1 MNTASASEVYRRTR
15 LESQNFGAHLALGG
29 ARFLSECN
37 VIIRSVI
44 TRPAAIKAV
53 TKATWRGLYSL
64 CLCSLICSL
73 PVYGASFGDLAKSS
87 FPEAVRVSAGAGLI
101 TGYPDGTFK
110 PSLTVT
116 RAELVATALRLAGDA
131 AADKVAADSSCFED
145 VKPNA
150 WYAGAVCLAKERGFV
165 SGVTA
170 TRFEPEAP
178 VSTAQ
183 ALKTLLLASGLA
195 TDPDAAAPWYA
206 PYYRRAEAL
215 GLNVPPTRS
224 APLTRDEL
232 AQLLFS
238 LLRTKAIFQDRVLPS
253 SGCGTVKP
261 LPDTVTVGGVQRSF
275 ITSSS
280 EVNDESTPQRLVFG
294 FHGRT
299 STNAQVRRY
308 YGLEP
313 YPDTVF
319 VYPSGLP
326 EGGGFSWANA
336 EGTPDYALFD
346 ALLDAFAR
354 DTCVDLARVF
364 VVGHSLGASFAN
376 SLGCARSD
384 RIRGVGSLGGGIS
397 AEGCRGKTAALVL
410 HNPADRL
417 VPFSEGERVRD
428 EFLAQNGLSG
438 PAVATEP
445 AAFNCV
451 RYGDATE
458 HFPVSWCPHTFDYAY
473 DGTYYPHTWPRG
485 TGQVIMAFFNG
496 L

>member
-1 MNTASASEVYRRTR
+1 M
-15 LESQNFGAHLALGG
+15 
-29 ARFLSECN
+29 
-37 VIIRSVI
+37 I

-53 TKATWRGLYSL
+53 TKATWRGLCSL
-64 CLCSLICSL
+64 CLCSLICGL
-73 PVYGASFGDLAKSS
+73 PVYGASFGDLAESS

-131 AADKVAADSSCFED
+131 ATDKVATDSHCFED

-150 WYAGAVCLAKERGFV
+150 WYAGAVCLAKTRGFV
-165 SGVTA
+165 SGVSA
-170 TRFEPEAP
+170 TRFEPEAA
-178 VSTAQ
+178 VTAAQ
-183 ALKTLLLASGLA
+183 ALKILLLANKSAREPETPGS
-195 TDPDAAAPWYA
+195 PWYA

-215 GLNVPPTRS
+215 GLNVPPARS

-238 LLRTKAIFQDRVLPS
+238 LLRTKAVFQDRVLPS
-253 SGCGTVKP
+253 SGCGKESP
-261 LPDTVTVGGVQRSF
+261 LPGTLTVGGVQRSF
-275 ITSSS
+275 VTS
-280 EVNDESTPQRLVFG
+280 ELGDGATPQRLVFA

-299 STNAQVRRY
+299 RSNTEVRRY
-308 YGLEP
+308 YGIEP
-313 YPDTVF
+313 APDTVF
-319 VYPSGLP
+319 VYPSALP
-326 EGGGFSWANA
+326 AGGGFSWSDA
-336 EGTPDYALFD
+336 EGAPDYALFD
-346 ALLDAFAR
+346 ALLELFAR
-354 DTCVDLARVF
+354 DTCVDLTRVF

-376 SLGCARSD
+376 SLGCARGD
-384 RIRGVGSLGGGIS
+384 RVRGVGSLGGGIT
-397 AEGCRGKTAALVL
+397 AEGCRGKVAAIVF

-451 RYGDATE
+451 CYGDATE

-485 TGQVIMAFFNG
+485 TGKVIMNFFNG

>member
-1 MNTASASEVYRRTR
+1 MFGPPSTASRR
-15 LESQNFGAHLALGG
+15 GPAWVC
-29 ARFLSECN
+29 LSL
-37 VIIRSVI
+37 V
-44 TRPAAIKAV
+44 
-53 TKATWRGLYSL
+53 W
-64 CLCSLICSL
+64 LCSLQGG
-73 PVYGASFGDLAKSS
+73 PVYAAPLSDVVFNDTVFNNAVFNDIADSS
-87 FPEAVRVSAGAGLI
+87 FPEAVRVMARAGLV
-101 TGYPDGTFK
+101 TGYPNGTFR
-110 PSLTVT
+110 PAGTVT
-116 RAELVATALRLAGDA
+116 RAELVATALRLVGDSA
-131 AADKVAADSSCFED
+131 AEPNCFED
-145 VKPNA
+145 VKPSA
-150 WYAGAVCLAKERGFV
+150 WYAVAVCRAKERAFV
-165 SGVTA
+165 DGVTE
-170 TRFEPEAP
+170 TRFEPDMT
-178 VSTAQ
+178 VSAAQ
-183 ALKTLLLASGLA
+183 ALKVLLRASGLA
-195 TDPDAAAPWYA
+195 TETPGLQPPASPWYA
-206 PYYRRAEAL
+206 PYLQQAAAL
-215 GLNVPPTRS
+215 GLSLPAEPT
-224 APLTRDEL
+224 AALTRDDL
-232 AQLLFS
+232 ALLLFS
-238 LLRTKAIFQDRVLPS
+238 LLRARAVAQGEALPS

-299 STNAQVRRY
+299 SPSAQVRRY
-308 YGLEP
+308 YGIEP
-313 YPDTVF
+313 APDTVF

-336 EGTPDYALFD
+336 EGAPDYALFD
-346 ALLDAFAR
+346 ALLELFAR

-376 SLGCARSD
+376 SLGCARGD
-384 RIRGVGSLGGGIS
+384 RVRGVGTLGGGIT
-397 AEGCRGKTAALVL
+397 AGGCRGKVAAIVF

-485 TGQVIMAFFNG
+485 TDKVIMDFFNG

>member
-37 VIIRSVI
+37 VIIEPVI

-73 PVYGASFGDLAKSS
+73 PVYGASLGDLAESS
-87 FPEAVRVSAGAGLI
+87 FPEAVRVSARAGLI
-101 TGYPDGTFK
+101 TGYPDGTFR
-110 PSLTVT
+110 PDETVT
-116 RAELVATALRLAGDA
+116 RAELVATALRLADDA
-131 AADKVAADSSCFED
+131 AADEVATDSSCFED

-150 WYAGAVCLAKERGFV
+150 WYASAVCRARASGLV
-165 SGVTA
+165 DGVTT

-183 ALKTLLLASGLA
+183 ALKILLLANDSAPEPETPGS
-195 TDPDAAAPWYA
+195 PWYA
-206 PYYRRAEAL
+206 PYLRRAEIL
-215 GLNVPPTRS
+215 GLNVPPARS

-238 LLRTKAIFQDRVLPS
+238 LLRTEAVFQDRVLPS
-253 SGCGTVKP
+253 SGCGTQAAP
-261 LPDTVTVGGVQRSF
+261 LPGTLTVGGFHRTF
-275 ITSSS
+275 ITS
-280 EVNDESTPQRLVFG
+280 ESGDGATPQRLVFA

-299 STNAQVRRY
+299 SSNTEVRRY
-308 YGLEP
+308 YGMEP
-313 YPDTVF
+313 YPDTLF
-319 VYPSGLP
+319 VYPSGLAQD
-326 EGGGFSWANA
+326 EGFSWSDT
-336 EGTPDYALFD
+336 EGNPDYALFD

-354 DTCVDLARVF
+354 DTCVDLTRVF

-376 SLGCARSD
+376 SLGCARGD
-384 RIRGVGSLGGGIS
+384 RIRGVGSLGGGVS
-397 AEGCRGKTAALVL
+397 AEGCRGKTAAMVF

-428 EFLAQNGLSG
+428 RFLAQNGLTAS
-438 PAVATEP
+438 AVPTEP
-445 AAFNCV
+445 TTFNCE
-451 RYGDATE
+451 RYGGATE
-458 HFPVSWCPHTFDYAY
+458 HFPVVWCPHTFDYAY
-473 DGTYYPHTWPRG
+473 DGTYYPHNWPRG
-485 TGQVIMAFFNG
+485 TGQVIMTFLNE